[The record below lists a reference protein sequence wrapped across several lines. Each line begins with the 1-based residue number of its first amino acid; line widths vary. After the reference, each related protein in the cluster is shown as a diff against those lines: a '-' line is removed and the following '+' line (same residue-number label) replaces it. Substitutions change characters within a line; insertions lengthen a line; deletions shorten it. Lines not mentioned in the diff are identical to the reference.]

1 LQSQPVISG
10 GVAHYYEPKWNS
22 PYWMLVDGNDNLTIE
37 FVSSKGYSFRRGY
50 VDTVITPHLF
60 YGNVDISNEIADEY
74 WKWTRSSESGKTT
87 ADEAWDAQHTGLVT
101 GIKTLHLTNNDMP
114 QTWSSANKAIFTC
127 TVSVNDGKTTRIVD
141 NQIIS

>member
-1 LQSQPVISG
+1 MKSKLIG
-10 GVAHYYEPKWNS
+10 GV
-22 PYWMLVDGNDNLTIE
+22 LVS
-37 FVSSKGYSFRRGY
+37 FVIGALVGI
-50 VDTVITPHLF
+50 VIAVL
-60 YGNVDISNEIADEY
+60 ADESLNQIDL
-74 WKWTRSSESGKTT
+74 TV
-87 ADEAWDAQHTGLVT
+87 ADESWDAQHTGLVT